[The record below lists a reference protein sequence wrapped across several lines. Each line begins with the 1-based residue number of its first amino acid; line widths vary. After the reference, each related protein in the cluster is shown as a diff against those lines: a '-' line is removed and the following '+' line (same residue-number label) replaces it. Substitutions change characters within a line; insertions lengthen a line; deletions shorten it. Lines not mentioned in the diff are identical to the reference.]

1 MTRRSKQIEGG
12 LWGLLVGDALG
23 VPYEFHPPSKI
34 PPTRNIDMVPPS
46 GFPRSYAHIAP
57 GTWSD
62 DGAQAL
68 CLMASLLECDHWSI
82 DDFAQRLL
90 KWSAY
95 GYMAVGGRVFDIGIQ
110 TGSALSRFACGTPP
124 HLSGLNGERNNGN
137 GSLMRV
143 LPAAL
148 LFTGSDA
155 DLVALAHEQSL
166 VTHRHPR
173 SLACCALYC
182 LWARS
187 EMNGLPDPWES
198 AVTQLRKI
206 YQEKTHLLHELE
218 HTILPAA
225 DDPPRGTGHVVDSL
239 LSARHACRHPDYP
252 SIVRAAVALG
262 NDTDTTAC
270 LAGGI
275 AGIRHGKDG
284 IPSAWR
290 DVMRSKELFLS
301 LLNRCC
307 GSPAPSAQAGLPLSR
322 HD

>member
-1 MTRRSKQIEGG
+1 MSDRAIQIEGG

-23 VPYEFHPPSKI
+23 VPYEFHPASEI
-34 PPTRNIDMVPPS
+34 PPFGEIEMVPPES
-46 GFPRSYAHIAP
+46 FPRSYAHIAP

-68 CLMASLLECDHWSI
+68 CLMASLLECFQWSI

-110 TGSALSRFACGTPP
+110 TGSALSRFACGIPP
-124 HLSGLNGERNNGN
+124 HESGLHGERNNGN

-148 LFTGSDA
+148 LFTGSDEN
-155 DLVALAHEQSL
+155 LVTLAHEQSL

-182 LWARS
+182 LWARF
-187 EMNGLPDPWES
+187 EMDGHTDAWES
-198 AVTQLRKI
+198 AVMRLRGI
-206 YQEKTHLLHELE
+206 YQTETEFIRELE
-218 HTILPAA
+218 EVILPASGL
-225 DDPPRGTGHVVDSL
+225 PPGGTGHVVDSL
-239 LSARHACRHPDYP
+239 HSARHACRERDYA

-284 IPSAWR
+284 IPIKWR
-290 DVMRSKELFLS
+290 EAMRGTELFLS
-301 LLNRCC
+301 LLKRCC
-307 GSPAPSAQAGLPLSR
+307 
-322 HD
+322 

>member
-1 MTRRSKQIEGG
+1 MTARSRQIEGG
-12 LWGLLVGDALG
+12 VWGLLVGDALG
-23 VPYEFHPPSKI
+23 VPYEFHPASEIPALAEIDMI
-34 PPTRNIDMVPPS
+34 PPE

-68 CLMASLLECDHWSI
+68 CLMASLLECFQWSI

-90 KWSAY
+90 TWSAY

-110 TGSALSRFACGTPP
+110 TGSALSRYASGMPP
-124 HLSGLNGERNNGN
+124 RESGLHGERNNGN

-148 LFTGSDA
+148 LFTGSDE
-155 DLVALAHEQSL
+155 DLVALSREQSL

-173 SLACCALYC
+173 SLVCCALYC
-182 LWARS
+182 LWARF
-187 EMNGLPDPWES
+187 EMKGHPDAWEA
-198 AVTQLRKI
+198 AVSRLRGI
-206 YQEKTHLLHELE
+206 YQTEMELSRELE
-218 HTILPAA
+218 EAILPAA
-225 DDPPRGTGHVVDSL
+225 SLPPGGTGYVVDAL
-239 LSARHACRHPDYP
+239 HSARHACKQGDYA

-275 AGIRHGKDG
+275 AGIRHGKEG
-284 IPSAWR
+284 IPIQWR
-290 DVMRSKELFLS
+290 ETMRGTELFLS
-301 LLNRCC
+301 LLKRCC
-307 GSPAPSAQAGLPLSR
+307 
-322 HD
+322 

>member
-1 MTRRSKQIEGG
+1 MTDRATQIEGG

-23 VPYEFHPPSKI
+23 VPYEFHPASEI
-34 PPTRNIDMVPPS
+34 PPFGEIDMIPPE

-68 CLMASLLECDHWSI
+68 CLTASFLECFQWSI

-110 TGSALSRFACGTPP
+110 TGSALSRFACGMPP
-124 HLSGLNGERNNGN
+124 HESGLHGERNNGN

-148 LFTGSDA
+148 LFTGSDEN
-155 DLVALAHEQSL
+155 LVALAHEQSL

-182 LWARS
+182 LWARF
-187 EMNGLPDPWES
+187 EMARAARPWQAAVSRLREIYATHPD
-198 AVTQLRKI
+198 ADLLR
-206 YQEKTHLLHELE
+206 ELE
-218 HTILPAA
+218 ETILPAG
-225 DDPPRGTGHVVDSL
+225 DSTPCGSGYVVDSL
-239 LSARHACRHPDYP
+239 HSARVACERPNYQE
-252 SIVRAAVALG
+252 IVRAAVALG

-275 AGIRHGKDG
+275 AGIRHGKSG
-284 IPSAWR
+284 IPREWLEVFRGS
-290 DVMRSKELFLS
+290 ELLLP
-301 LLNRCC
+301 LLNRIR
-307 GSPAPSAQAGLPLSR
+307 PNPR
-322 HD
+322 

>member
-1 MTRRSKQIEGG
+1 MTGRAKQIEGG
-12 LWGLLVGDALG
+12 IWGLLVGDALG
-23 VPYEFHPPSKI
+23 VPYEFHPASEI
-34 PPTRNIDMVPPS
+34 PPIGEIDMIPPA

-68 CLMASLLECDHWSI
+68 CLMASLLECFQWSI

-90 KWSAY
+90 TWSTY

-110 TGSALSRFACGTPP
+110 TGSALSRYACGKPP
-124 HLSGLNGERNNGN
+124 RESGLLGDRNNGN

-148 LFTGSDA
+148 LFTGSDE

-182 LWARS
+182 LWARF
-187 EMNGLPDPWES
+187 EINNLPDPWDV
-198 AVTQLRKI
+198 AVSRLLEI
-206 YQEKTHLLHELE
+206 YQAEPGLLRELE
-218 HTILPAA
+218 EVVLPAA
-225 DDPPRGTGHVVDSL
+225 NLPPRGTGYVVDSL
-239 LSARHACRHPDYP
+239 HSARHACLEKDYA

-284 IPSAWR
+284 IPIPWR
-290 DVMRSKELFLS
+290 ETMRGTELFLT

-307 GSPAPSAQAGLPLSR
+307 
-322 HD
+322 

>member
-1 MTRRSKQIEGG
+1 MNDRRKQIEGG
-12 LWGLLVGDALG
+12 IWGLLVGDALG
-23 VPYEFHPPSKI
+23 VPYEFHHASEI
-34 PPTRNIDMVPPS
+34 PAFDEIEMVPPA

-68 CLMASLLECDHWSI
+68 CLMASLLECFQWSI
-82 DDFAQRLL
+82 QDFAQRLL
-90 KWSAY
+90 TWSAY

-110 TGSALSRFACGTPP
+110 TGSALSRYASGMAPAE
-124 HLSGLNGERNNGN
+124 SGLHGERNNGN

-148 LFTGSDA
+148 LFTGSDE

-173 SLACCALYC
+173 SLVCCALYC
-182 LWARS
+182 LWARF
-187 EMNGLPDPWES
+187 EMHGHADAWEA
-198 AVTQLRKI
+198 AVSRLRGI
-206 YQEKTHLLHELE
+206 YQGETELMRELE
-218 HTILPAA
+218 EVILPAA
-225 DDPPRGTGHVVDSL
+225 DLPPGGTGYVVDSL
-239 LSARHACRHPDYP
+239 HSARHACREGDYS

-270 LAGGI
+270 IAGGI

-284 IPSAWR
+284 IPIQWR
-290 DVMRSKELFLS
+290 GTMRGTELFLS
-301 LLNRCC
+301 LLKRCC
-307 GSPAPSAQAGLPLSR
+307 
-322 HD
+322 